1 MVVLGLGI
9 LSMLHTMCGC
19 TLAVSYV
26 VQNMIQ
32 GRLCLHE
39 QHRTRSWQGGKEIDC
54 LIEILTHR
62 VGNRHG
68 KLQLW
73 GLNRLQQESRLCSWG
88 QSAVLLP
95 LAGRDGWHRN
105 KWFLLPKINKQ
116 EEIMEVTSFWLS
128 VCKWDLS
135 QAVGFRPQ
143 KILELWWTH
152 LCSWQIWKVFL
163 PAWSSVRRWSCHFSG
178 DRTEV
183 SRPP

>member
-73 GLNRLQQESRLCSWG
+73 GLNRLQQESRLCS
-88 QSAVLLP
+88 
-95 LAGRDGWHRN
+95 
-105 KWFLLPKINKQ
+105 
-116 EEIMEVTSFWLS
+116 
-128 VCKWDLS
+128 
-135 QAVGFRPQ
+135 
-143 KILELWWTH
+143 
-152 LCSWQIWKVFL
+152 
-163 PAWSSVRRWSCHFSG
+163 
-178 DRTEV
+178 
-183 SRPP
+183 